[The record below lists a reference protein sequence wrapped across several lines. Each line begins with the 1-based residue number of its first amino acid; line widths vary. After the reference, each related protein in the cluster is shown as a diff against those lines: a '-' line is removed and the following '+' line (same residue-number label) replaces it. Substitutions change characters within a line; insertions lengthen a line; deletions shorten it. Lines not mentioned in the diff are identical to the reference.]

1 MMVNGT
7 VVFAILQL
15 LKFKKMVSSGVKI
28 ATSVYI
34 PLAHIRE
41 VKTKKMMRVLK
52 TKTNNRIKIIR
63 SKKKFHLSL
72 RCQRIMT
79 SK

>member
-1 MMVNGT
+1 MVIFKDGF
-7 VVFAILQL
+7 VMFAILKL
-15 LKFKKMVSSGVKI
+15 LKFQKMVSSTVKV

-52 TKTNNRIKIIR
+52 TKTNNRIKII
-63 SKKKFHLSL
+63 
-72 RCQRIMT
+72 
-79 SK
+79 